1 MKNKIKIILLV
12 IVVVIAVDIPIFII
26 VSSGVGYHNWL
37 ITSCLTYAYLT
48 NSFFAYWIVKNIINK
63 LKW

>member
-1 MKNKIKIILLV
+1 MNNKIKIILLV
-12 IVVVIAVDIPIFII
+12 IAVVIALDIPIFII
-26 VSSGVGYHNWL
+26 VSSGVGYLNWL

-48 NSFFAYWIVKNIINK
+48 NSLFAYWIVKKIINK

>member
-12 IVVVIAVDIPIFII
+12 IVMVIAVDIPIFVIAL
-26 VSSGVGYHNWL
+26 SGVGYHNLL
-37 ITSCLTYAYLT
+37 ISSCLIYAYLT
-48 NSFFAYWIVKNIINK
+48 NSFFAYWVIKNIINK

>member
-12 IVVVIAVDIPIFII
+12 IVVVIVVNTPIFTITL
-26 VSSGVGYHNWL
+26 SGVGYHNLL
-37 ITSCLTYAYLT
+37 IASCLTYASLT
-48 NSFFAYWIVKNIINK
+48 SGFFAYWIVKNIINK

>member
-12 IVVVIAVDIPIFII
+12 IVVVIVVNTPIFII
-26 VSSGVGYHNWL
+26 TLSGVGYHNLL
-37 ITSCLTYAYLT
+37 ISSCFTYAYLT

>member
-12 IVVVIAVDIPIFII
+12 TAVVIVVDIPIFII
-26 VSSGVGYHNWL
+26 TSSGVGYNNWL
-37 ITSCLTYAYLT
+37 IVSCLTYAYLS
-48 NSFFAYWIVKNIINK
+48 NGFFAYWIVKKIINK